1 MTEVINKEVIVAKF
15 GGSSLSDSCQFNK
28 VKEILLGDE
37 RRRYIIPSAPGKR
50 DSNDYK
56 ITDILYLCHEHI
68 QKGVPFDE
76 VYKCI
81 EERYIQLCKELNI
94 SLDILSSLNDL
105 KQKII
110 NGASVDYV
118 ASRGEYLNGLILAK
132 YLGVEFI
139 DAAEIIIFKKN
150 GQLDEEATYKAVSTR
165 LAKVTR
171 AVIPGFYG
179 ATPDGKIKTF
189 TRGGS
194 DITGAIIAKSVQAMV
209 YENWTDVSGFLM
221 ADPRIVDNPK
231 PIEEITYK
239 ELRELSYMGAEVF
252 HEEAIFPV
260 KKDGIPIHIKNTNKP
275 LDEGTYIIDDDSL
288 VKVRDITGIS
298 GKKDFTVISIEKTLM
313 KREKG
318 YYLRILS
325 ILENNNVSFEHI
337 PSGLDSLSLII
348 DDSQLDDKLEKILE
362 EIEKQCSPDSLIV
375 YPNMALIAVVGKGMI
390 RTKGIS
396 GKVFQALA
404 KAEINIRMINQ
415 GSNELSIIVGIEN
428 EDFEKA
434 IRAIYSA
441 FESGNK

>member
-1 MTEVINKEVIVAKF
+1 MNEVIVAKF
-15 GGSSLSDSCQFNK
+15 GGSSLSGSGQFKK
-28 VKEILLGDE
+28 VKEIVLSDD
-37 RRRYIIPSAPGKR
+37 RRKYIIPSAPGKR
-50 DSNDYK
+50 YANDYK
-56 ITDILYLCHEHI
+56 ITDVLYLCYEHI

-94 SLDILSSLNDL
+94 SFDILRCLNDL
-105 KQKII
+105 KEKII
-110 NGASVDYV
+110 SGACVDYV
-118 ASRGEYLNGLILAK
+118 ASRGEYLNGIILAE

-139 DAAEIIIFKKN
+139 DAAEIIVFNKN
-150 GQLDEEATYKAVSTR
+150 GQLNEVETYNAVKTR
-165 LAKVTR
+165 LSKVEK

-179 ATPDGKIKTF
+179 ATTDGKIKTF

-194 DITGAIIAKSVQAMV
+194 DITGAIISKSVGAKV

-231 PIEEITYK
+231 QIEEITYN
-239 ELRELSYMGAEVF
+239 ELRELSYMGANVF

-260 KKDGIPIHIKNTNKP
+260 KKEGISINIKNTNKP
-275 LDEGTYIIDDDSL
+275 LDEGTYIIDDKSL
-288 VKVRDITGIS
+288 IKVGNITGVS

-313 KREKG
+313 KRDKG
-318 YYLRILS
+318 YCRKILS

-337 PSGLDSLSLII
+337 PSGIDSVSLII
-348 DDSQLDDKLEKILE
+348 DDSELDNKLEKILE
-362 EIEKQCSPDSLIV
+362 EIEIQCRPDSLIV

-396 GKVFQALA
+396 GKVFGALA
-404 KAEINIRMINQ
+404 KAKINVRMINQ

-428 EDFEKA
+428 EDFENA
-434 IRAIYSA
+434 IRAIYGA
-441 FESGNK
+441 FENKSK